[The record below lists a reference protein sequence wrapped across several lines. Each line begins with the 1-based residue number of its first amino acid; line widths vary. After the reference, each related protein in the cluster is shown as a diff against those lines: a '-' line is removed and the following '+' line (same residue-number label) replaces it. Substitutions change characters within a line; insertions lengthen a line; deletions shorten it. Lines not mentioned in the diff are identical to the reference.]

1 MGIELS
7 FRFCFVSKSFHPDD
21 ASISRQQTEVL
32 DEVKPLSASGDS
44 VPGFLRWGVG
54 GFGHVIG
61 PIAAV
66 WVLSD
71 ELDGDGTLDVIGNME
86 QLASHDPHLVL
97 LEGGLGLGCWSW
109 GILLNGY
116 RLGLLLDLLWWSCIV
131 SVVVP
136 LRWTLLLGWGKLLL
150 LVLNRGLLPLG
161 WVPHS
166 TKVVHDTALGSV
178 SGSGDTAGFRF
189 GA

>member
-21 ASISRQQTEVL
+21 ASISRQTEVL

-116 RLGLLLDLLWWSCIV
+116 RLGLLLDLRITLNDEPMVI
-131 SVVVP
+131 P
-136 LRWTLLLGWGKLLL
+136 LMVCKMGACT
-150 LVLNRGLLPLG
+150 NQSIIIAP
-161 WVPHS
+161 
-166 TKVVHDTALGSV
+166 KV
-178 SGSGDTAGFRF
+178 
-189 GA
+189 